1 MLLER
6 NQALVGIVVAV
17 LLVVGTVFAVGA
29 TGGLFVPGERYNA
42 EFTDSAGLEPGSFV
56 FMAGVRVGQVTDVQ
70 LLDDRVLVEF
80 SSTGPAPAADAS
92 VDVIISNALG
102 KRALRI
108 NPGSS
113 DTTIAAGDVVPL
125 ERTDTPVDLPELG
138 DRSAELLGELDVQAL
153 QDVTTA
159 LADATD
165 GNRDQVVD
173 LLVGLEDVSQ
183 VLIDRREDLRTL
195 LVETEDV
202 VDAVDDADTDLIRVI
217 DAFGSTLDRLAD
229 RRQDVVRLL
238 DETSAV
244 TQVSGDLLVDRDAQ
258 LDRILDDLHTD
269 LQVIEEHQVD
279 LAAVLPALAQGLEGF
294 SSIGYAGLDRRDNPG
309 WGNVFASGVGFVGV
323 NPLLD
328 CGGVLDDLFTQLV
341 GPDPRCGDDDDGA
354 QVLQPDQTLEE
365 VVEGILQQNPL
376 DGAGE
381 ASEVPLVETAPVRSM
396 DRFLSVPGDL
406 LGGGR

>member
-6 NQALVGIVVAV
+6 NQAAIGVVVAV
-17 LLVVGTVFAVGA
+17 LIVVGSALGVGA
-29 TGGLFVPGERYNA
+29 TGGLFVPGERYSA
-42 EFTDSAGLEPGSFV
+42 EFTDAAGLESGSFV

-80 SSTGPAPAADAS
+80 SSTGPAPASDAS

-113 DTTIAAGDVVPL
+113 TTRIAPGDVVPL

-159 LADATD
+159 LADATE

-195 LVETEDV
+195 LVESEDL

-217 DAFGSTLDRLAD
+217 DAFGSTLDRLAQ
-229 RRQDVVRLL
+229 RRGDVVRLL

-244 TQVSGDLLVDRDAQ
+244 TQVAGDLLVDRDAQ
-258 LDRILDDLHTD
+258 LDRILEDLHTD
-269 LQVIEEHQVD
+269 LQVIEAHQVD
-279 LAAVLPALAQGLEGF
+279 LAHVLPALAQGLEGF
-294 SSIGYAGLDRRDNPG
+294 SSIGYAGLDRSDNPG
-309 WGNVFASGVGFVGV
+309 WGNVFAAGLGVVGV
-323 NPLLD
+323 NPILD
-328 CGGVLDDLFTQLV
+328 CDGVLDNLFTELV
-341 GPDPRCGDDDDGA
+341 GPDPRCEDDGEGG
-354 QVLQPDQTLEE
+354 QVLQPGQTLEE
-365 VVEGILQQNPL
+365 IVEGIIGQAPVS
-376 DGAGE
+376 GANAAGPE
-381 ASEVPLVETAPVRSM
+381 LAPVRGM
-396 DRFLSVPGDL
+396 DRFLTVPGDL